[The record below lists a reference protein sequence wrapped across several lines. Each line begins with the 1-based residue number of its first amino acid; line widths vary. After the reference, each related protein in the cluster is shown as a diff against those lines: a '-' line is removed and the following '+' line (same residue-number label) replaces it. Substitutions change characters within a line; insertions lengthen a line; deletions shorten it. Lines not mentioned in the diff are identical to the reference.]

1 MFRLSLTIIILPPMF
16 HILNGQST
24 VDTTLPLTLMW
35 PLDETQQ
42 YNTTKQS
49 VIKSEPLQPC
59 RLVGWWSY
67 SCD

>member
-1 MFRLSLTIIILPPMF
+1 MFQLSLTIIIPPLL
-16 HILNGQST
+16 HILNGPST
-24 VDTTLPLTLMW
+24 VDTKLHLTLMW

-49 VIKSEPLQPC
+49 VIISEPLQPC
-59 RLVGWWSY
+59 RHVGWWSY